1 MNKTKLVI
9 RVLAGVYLLYSAY
22 SLGKAYLSGQ
32 TVSIPIIV
40 AAVVFLIFGASF
52 IVTGLRD
59 MKRLSVMEAE
69 AAEQEAK
76 EAQEEE
82 QEAIEEIT
90 LEDAPK
96 KMSISEKA
104 RLTANLVED
113 GEAEETKQPKEDAP
127 EDTGGSEKT
136 EA

>member
-9 RVLAGVYLLYSAY
+9 RILAGLYLLYSAY

-32 TVSIPIIV
+32 TASIPIIV
-40 AAVVFLIFGASF
+40 AAVVFLVFGASF

-69 AAEQEAK
+69 AAQQEAK

-82 QEAIEEIT
+82 PEAIEEAEPEET
-90 LEDAPK
+90 PK

-113 GEAEETKQPKEDAP
+113 GAEEETVEPAETEP
-127 EDTGGSEKT
+127 EKT
-136 EA
+136 EE